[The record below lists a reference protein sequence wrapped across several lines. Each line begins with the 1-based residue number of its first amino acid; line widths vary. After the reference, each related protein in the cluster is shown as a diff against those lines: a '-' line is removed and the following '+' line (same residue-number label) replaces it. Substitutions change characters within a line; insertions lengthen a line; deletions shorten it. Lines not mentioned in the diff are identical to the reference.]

1 MTSTPTT
8 PARLPAPAA
17 GSPTEPAE
25 TTETTEPSGNRSGW
39 RRHAPW
45 LLFAATGV
53 LYVANL
59 SANGYANSFYSAA
72 AQAGSESW
80 TALFYGS
87 LDASNSITVDKP
99 PASLWVMGLSVRA
112 FGLSSWSILLPEV
125 LMGVAA
131 VAVVHATVRRHFGAG
146 AGLIAGAVLALT
158 PVAVLMFRFNNPDAL
173 LTLLMALGAWAT
185 LRAVERGSIRWFALV
200 GVLVGLGFLT
210 KSLQVLLVV
219 PGFGL
224 AWLLAADT
232 TWRRRVL
239 GAAAGIGAMVAAAGW
254 WVAVVELVP
263 TGMRPYIGGSQTDSF
278 LELTF
283 GYNGLGRLSG
293 EETGSVGGGNGWGET
308 GVGRMFGD
316 AIGGQV
322 SWLLPAALLL
332 LVLGV
337 AIRGRAARTDPRR
350 AAYLAWGSWLLVT
363 VATFSFMAG
372 IFHEYYTVALAPA
385 IAALVGM
392 GAGELWEHRAGW
404 SARAALAAVV
414 LGTAAWSYVLLGRTE
429 EYGGWLPT
437 GVLVLGAG
445 AALGLL
451 VVHRLTRAQVAAVA
465 AAALVT
471 ALLGPAAYSVTTVAD
486 AHTGS
491 IVTAGP
497 ATVRDGGGPA
507 GAGGRGG
514 AAAGGPPGGA
524 AGTAPGGAPAAP
536 PGGVGTGG
544 QDGGGTDDG
553 RGAGGAG
560 GLLDASTPDAEV
572 VAALRDGADDF
583 RWVAATVG
591 SQSAAGLQLGT
602 EEPVMA
608 IGGFNGSDPS
618 PTLEHF
624 QAYVEAGDI
633 HYFVGGTDA
642 RGADRGEESSG
653 TATEI
658 TAWVTKN
665 FTQVSIGGQT
675 FYDLTAPSA
684 AGTSQAGQPGP

>member
-25 TTETTEPSGNRSGW
+25 TTGTTEPSGNRSGW

-350 AAYLAWGSWLLVT
+350 AAYLVWGSWLLVT

-658 TAWVTKN
+658 TAWVTQN